1 MTLCGESAVPKTGF
15 RYINFKKKKHR
26 KSLRLLNSQKKPYM
40 NPKEALNKPYMKVY
54 IVKYLW
60 GVAHVLRC
68 FLVGT
73 GFFNKQ

>member
-1 MTLCGESAVPKTGF
+1 
-15 RYINFKKKKHR
+15 
-26 KSLRLLNSQKKPYM
+26 M
-40 NPKEALNKPYMKVY
+40 NPKEALNRPYMKVY